1 MRKPTLDEADCQT
14 GIFSQTITVPRTVH
28 HQLREQCNW
37 LACPTHSYTAR
48 HVEFT
53 DIIDLSNTWSCTAYG
68 SVFNLFSEAEPFAA
82 ISIAHR
88 THVFWRD
95 AWGTKGRNLRPK
107 GKSWVRALERATSPT
122 VSGLGSTEHCVGS
135 GQSPDHKY
143 ILERVLWLQMS
154 DAV

>member
-1 MRKPTLDEADCQT
+1 MRYMTAQCIKILVNHKIPAEESITRQDKVQEHGRRMRKPTLDEADCQT

-48 HVEFT
+48 HAEFT

-82 ISIAHR
+82 ILIAHR

-95 AWGTKGRNLRPK
+95 A
-107 GKSWVRALERATSPT
+107 
-122 VSGLGSTEHCVGS
+122 
-135 GQSPDHKY
+135 
-143 ILERVLWLQMS
+143 
-154 DAV
+154 